1 VEQCLACCRLLLLPA
16 VTAVRNDSVWST
28 CISMDV
34 PAWPTVCSIDDG
46 REQSLWDYY
55 QTNSTAASR
64 LPASAA
70 EEEGTIHMRQLLHL

>member
-1 VEQCLACCRLLLLPA
+1 
-16 VTAVRNDSVWST
+16 
-28 CISMDV
+28 MDV